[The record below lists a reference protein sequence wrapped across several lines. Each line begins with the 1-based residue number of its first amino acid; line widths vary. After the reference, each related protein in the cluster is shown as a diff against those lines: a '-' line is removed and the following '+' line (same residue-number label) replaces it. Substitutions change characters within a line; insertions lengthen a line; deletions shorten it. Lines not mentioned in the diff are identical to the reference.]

1 MRLSVIMPVFN
12 EAKTITEIISR
23 VRSLPLSHELVL
35 IDDFSSDGSREML
48 DAMATDPD
56 VQVLHHKIN
65 RGKGVAVATGLQVAT
80 GDVAVIQDADLEY
93 NPQDFVQMLESIAAG
108 RTQVVYGVRD
118 LSSQK
123 PIMRFGNRLMSAI
136 TNLLYGAKLED
147 METCYKMMTREVFQ
161 NLELECKRFDV
172 EAEITAKILRRG
184 YSIQEIPIQYT
195 ARYEDKKLSPTDGW
209 PTLKALLKYRRFK

>member
-1 MRLSVIMPVFN
+1 MRLSIIMPIFN
-12 EAKTITEIISR
+12 EAKTISEIISR
-23 VRSLPLSHELVL
+23 VRSVPLSHELVL
-35 IDDFSSDGSREML
+35 VDDFSSDGSREML
-48 DAMATDPD
+48 AAMANDPD
-56 VQVLHHKIN
+56 VQVLHHKVN
-65 RGKGVAVATGLQVAT
+65 RGKGAAVATGLRVAT

-93 NPQDFVQMLESIAAG
+93 NPQDFVQMLEPIAAG
-108 RTQVVYGVRD
+108 ETQVVYGVRE

-123 PIMRFGNRLMSAI
+123 PIMRFGNRLMSSI

-184 YSIQEIPIQYT
+184 YSIREIPIQYT
-195 ARYEDKKLSPTDGW
+195 ARYEDKKLSPADGW
-209 PTLKALLKYRRFK
+209 PTLRALLKYRRFK

>member
-1 MRLSVIMPVFN
+1 MPVFN
-12 EAKTITEIISR
+12 EVKTITEIISR

-35 IDDFSSDGSREML
+35 VDDFSSDGSREML

-93 NPQDFVQMLESIAAG
+93 HPQDFVQMLEPIAAG
-108 RTQVVYGVRD
+108 RAQVVYGVRD

-136 TNLLYGAKLED
+136 TNVLYGAKLED

-161 NLELECKRFDV
+161 NLDLECKRFDV

-195 ARYEDKKLSPTDGW
+195 ARYEDKKLSPADGW
-209 PTLKALLKYRRFK
+209 PTLRALLKYRRFK